1 MIGIISVQQSNDL
14 GARCLKRA
22 CPHVAR
28 AEYHCQEAVPSATS
42 SYADPRAHA
51 LRDRYLRVW
60 GGEEIPVPVESITE
74 DLLGLRI
81 EERLLEWSGMLL
93 PAERTIVG

>member
-1 MIGIISVQQSNDL
+1 MT
-14 GARCLKRA
+14 
-22 CPHVAR
+22 
-28 AEYHCQEAVPSATS
+28 SASS

-51 LRDRYLRVW
+51 LRDRYLRTYP
-60 GGEEIPVPVESITE
+60 GEQEIPVPVESIAE